1 MFFFCMLTLLL
12 PDAWPHALGY
22 PGSLVQQTKQ
32 NWNHIE
38 YVHLM
43 K

>member
-1 MFFFCMLTLLL
+1 MFSTVMLILLL
-12 PDAWPHALGY
+12 PDAWPCALGY

-38 YVHLM
+38 YIHLM